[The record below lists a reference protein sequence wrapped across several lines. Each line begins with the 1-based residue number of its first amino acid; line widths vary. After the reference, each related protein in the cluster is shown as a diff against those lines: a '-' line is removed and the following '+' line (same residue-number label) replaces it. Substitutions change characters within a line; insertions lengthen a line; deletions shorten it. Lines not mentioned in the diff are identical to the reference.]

1 MGRDMAIRGIMFDKD
16 GTLLDFNRLW
26 LDITNIVV
34 ANICDRYLSSE
45 SIYSVDMLTQR
56 IKAELGINNEEIR
69 YDSPLAYM
77 TYKEMAG
84 VVYDNISELITDT
97 KEQFEQIFEQE
108 YNRAFSTMEFDCI
121 PTCNIIH
128 LFDILK
134 DRNIRIG
141 LATAD
146 NKNNTEK
153 CLKKMHIY
161 EYFDYIGCDDSTVRP
176 KPCADMFDI
185 FCEKYNLK
193 SDEVII
199 CGDTVNDMIFAGN
212 CKAHSAG
219 VLCGLTEYED
229 MCGKAEYII
238 DNPEKLIDI
247 I

>member
-26 LDITNIVV
+26 IDITNIV
-34 ANICDRYLSSE
+34 AGNICARYINSE
-45 SIYSVDMLTQR
+45 SLCNTDMLTER
-56 IKAELGINNEEIR
+56 IKTELGINNEEIR
-69 YDSPLAYM
+69 YDAPLAYM
-77 TYKEMAG
+77 TYKDMAG

-97 KEQFEQIFEQE
+97 KERFEQVFEWE
-108 YNRAFSTMEFDCI
+108 YSRVFNNAEFECI
-121 PTCNIIH
+121 PTCNIRH

-134 DRNIRIG
+134 DRDIRIG

-161 EYFDYIGCDDSTVRP
+161 EYFDYIGCDDSNVRP

-199 CGDTVNDMIFAGN
+199 CGDTVNDMIFAEN

-238 DNPEKLIDI
+238 DNPEKLLDI